1 MRKIIASVLAV
12 VLVVC
17 AFSTLSVSAAENL
30 LAGKTYTYTTDST
43 SHNEDG
49 SLMTDGKIRGVGEN
63 GWNGDLKLDGVT
75 MEMMGTGKI
84 IEYTFTFDAATDVDT
99 IVFRAVR
106 IASNRQ
112 FGTVIVNGGAPILS
126 SSDTLTKTAIEGAP
140 TYGDAADN
148 QYFDITVP
156 VALTGVTTLSIKV
169 MTDAYVMQFDEI
181 EAYGPAAGDAPVEE
195 SSEDASSE
203 DVSDDS
209 ADVSDDSADVSAD
222 DSSDDDSSE
231 DVEEI
236 VIADPTYTVTYSVNE
251 DGTAN
256 ITVTTPEGVGNGK
269 VLLAVSE
276 NLTLVEGSATTATGG
291 ALNVTDN
298 GIVVSFASAST
309 FAEGTVVISADYTV
323 AEGAEITADDFNVPT
338 WQLGDGDT
346 ILTTDADGD
355 VIKVMPAEEV
365 EESSEEESSE
375 VVVEPEVPNTGD
387 LGIAVFAVLA
397 VISAG
402 AVVVLKKKA

>member
-140 TYGDAADN
+140 QYGAEAPVA

-156 VALTGVTTLSIKV
+156 VSLTGVTTLTIKV

-203 DVSDDS
+203 DVSDDAS
-209 ADVSDDSADVSAD
+209 SDD
-222 DSSDDDSSE
+222 DSSDDDSSD

-298 GIVVSFASAST
+298 GIVVSFASATT

-346 ILTTDADGD
+346 TLTTDADGD